1 VQQPIGRTGSSNRRV
16 AGSNK
21 TGVIRISAV
30 LEQILPA
37 GYTYTFHFSLSLA
50 LVLPSSGFIS
60 LQVIIFF
67 AMQKIETLNPAT
79 GKVLASYDNESADAV
94 AHKVRQAREAF
105 ASWKKMDISERAE
118 NMRRL
123 GRVMRKNREEYA
135 RIITEEMGKP
145 VRQSL
150 AEIEKCAWVC
160 DYYAEHAEV
169 FLRDQIVP
177 TEFRK
182 SFVSFEPLGI
192 VASIMPWNFPFW
204 QVMRFAV
211 PALTAGNVSIL
222 KHSSVCLGSSLKLK
236 EAFSDAGFPENVFQ
250 VVIGDYRVGEALVQ
264 ADIDAVSVTGS
275 VNTGRRVAELASKDL
290 KKFVLELGGSD
301 PFIILEDADLNQT
314 AYMATQSRLLNTG
327 QSCISA
333 KRFIVVKSVAEK
345 FTKLFVEDTQVE
357 VVGDPLDPKTT
368 IGPLVRD
375 SQRQTLARQVEDAK
389 ARGGKVLIGGKS
401 IASEGYFYEP
411 TIISNVDHDM
421 SVLKEEVFGPAAPVI
436 VVENE
441 EQAIREANNSEFGL
455 GASIWTSNIE
465 RGIRVARQIESGIVA
480 VNEMVKSDPRLP
492 FGGVKKSGIGRELSE
507 FGIKEFVNIKS
518 VVVKDIQSKLL
529 VE

>member
-1 VQQPIGRTGSSNRRV
+1 MQQ
-16 AGSNK
+16 
-21 TGVIRISAV
+21 
-30 LEQILPA
+30 
-37 GYTYTFHFSLSLA
+37 
-50 LVLPSSGFIS
+50 
-60 LQVIIFF
+60 
-67 AMQKIETLNPAT
+67 IETVNPAT
-79 GKVLASYDNESADAV
+79 GKAIASYDNDSAEVV
-94 AHKVRQAREAF
+94 AQKVRKAREAF
-105 ASWKKMDISERAE
+105 SGWKKLELGERADY
-118 NMRRL
+118 MRKL
-123 GRVMRKNREEYA
+123 GRVMRKNREDYA
-135 RIITEEMGKP
+135 HVVTEEMGKP

-160 DYYAEHAEV
+160 DYYAEHAEA

-182 SFVSFEPLGI
+182 SFVSFEPLGV

-211 PALTAGNVSIL
+211 PALTAGNVGVL
-222 KHSSVCLGSSLKLK
+222 KHSSVCLGSSLKLQ
-236 EAFSDAGFPENVFQ
+236 EGFSDAGFPENVFQ
-250 VVIGDYRVGEALVQ
+250 VVIGDYRAGEALVQ

-275 VNTGRRVAELASKDL
+275 VNTGKRVAELASKDL

-301 PFIILEDADLNQT
+301 PFIVLEDADLKQT

-333 KRFIVVKSVAEK
+333 KRFIVVKSIAEK
-345 FTKLFVEDTQVE
+345 FTKLFVEDTQAE
-357 VVGDPLDPKTT
+357 VLGDPLDPKTT

-375 SQRQTLARQVEDAK
+375 SQRQALARQVDDARAK
-389 ARGGKVLIGGKS
+389 GGKVLVGGKPVPRD
-401 IASEGYFYEP
+401 GYFYEP
-411 TIISNVDHDM
+411 TIISGVGHEM
-421 SVLKEEVFGPAAPVI
+421 SVLKEEVFGPAAPII
-436 VVENE
+436 VVEDE
-441 EQAIREANNSEFGL
+441 VQAIREANNSEFGL
-455 GASIWTSNIE
+455 GASVWTNDIE
-465 RGIRVARQIESGIVA
+465 RGIKVARQIESGIVS